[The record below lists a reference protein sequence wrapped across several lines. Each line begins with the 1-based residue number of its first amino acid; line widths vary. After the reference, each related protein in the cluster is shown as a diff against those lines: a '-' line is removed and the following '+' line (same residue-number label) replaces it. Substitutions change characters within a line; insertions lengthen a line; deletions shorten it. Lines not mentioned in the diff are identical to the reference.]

1 MNIDRAPGA
10 VSKKGRMP
18 ITCTSICTT
27 NTYNGKKRV
36 ILISNLS
43 NSHRERRLEALYSS
57 GTYFQIISVSD
68 EGYHLLA

>member
-10 VSKKGRMP
+10 VSKKGIMP
-18 ITCTSICTT
+18 ITCICTT

-36 ILISNLS
+36 NLISNLS

-57 GTYFQIISVSD
+57 GTYFHIISVSG